1 MPLYPE
7 EVLAAKDRLV
17 WPSPWVTSFFHP
29 HDRLGV
35 GERGFSQVVTLP
47 HQLTG
52 PITPAYDRYIQYLFV
67 GANPPILN

>member
-1 MPLYPE
+1 MPLHPE
-7 EVLAAKDRLV
+7 EVLAIKDRLV

-29 HDRLGV
+29 HNRLGV
-35 GERGFSQVVTLP
+35 GERGFSQGVTLP

-52 PITPAYDRYIQYLFV
+52 TITPAYDRYIQYLFV